1 MWIQDEESTV
11 ADSDEDSCL
20 SSEDWED
27 IQCEILEKQ
36 RDEAN
41 QRLMELE
48 EASNQLLKEMN
59 MLEIQFQVER
69 SCRESAEALALKVS
83 KENTAL
89 KRKSQMLLP
98 LISSLPEDLATVT
111 LDPEAD
117 LAVDVDAVDCD
128 VVDGLVVNFRESN
141 SEENLLLESQAKI
154 TAMQASLDGLLA
166 EKLQL
171 EHQVEELTR
180 EQDQLREQLVAEAE
194 EKEAIL
200 RKMSKQTKTMTK
212 IKRVSQLVT
221 EEFTEMSQQLELEQ
235 GLRQHAEVF
244 AHQMLAEQKAA
255 ERPSTMEACAS
266 EADVRLRL
274 QRALTQICGINTAL
288 CNIQRYYQDQIKP
301 STGAEE
307 ELRDLREQLR
317 KSEEERKM
325 LEGQL
330 SQVNAPVTELRE
342 QLRKSEEGR
351 KTLEGQLSQVNAPV
365 TELREQLR
373 KSEDGRKM
381 LEGQLSQVNAPV
393 TELREQ
399 LRKSEEERKILEGQL
414 SQVNAPVTEL
424 REQLR
429 KSEEGRKTLE
439 GQLSQVN
446 APVTELREQLR
457 KTEEERKMLEGQL
470 SQVEASVTELR
481 EEVKH
486 LQERMNTEEKNED
499 LEEVTA
505 PPLPPPPPP
514 PPPPLPSPTPVINLQ
529 DFLRSR
535 KHRVNGGDNNK
546 PAPLKDIKAKAVDEM
561 MERIKRGIVLR
572 PIQNI
577 QEEDSSWRD
586 QRSDNRK
593 SAVLELKGMLDNI
606 KRQHLRR
613 VPSRRG
619 IGRNVGEAELQLVLQ
634 RRRRAMGE
642 NQDRQ
647 SSAPTCDLQP
657 GQQRVPAAG
666 DCPWAGESGSAPVLR
681 RLKQNREKR
690 DSRIRASALILS
702 HGGVQQPLQQ
712 NVS

>member
-98 LISSLPEDLATVT
+98 MISNLPEDLVTVT

-128 VVDGLVVNFRESN
+128 VVDGLVVNFRENN

-307 ELRDLREQLR
+307 ELQDLREQLRKSEEGRKTLEGQLSQVNAPVTELREQLRKSEDERKILEGQLSQVNAPVTELREQLR

-342 QLRKSEEGR
+342 QLRKSEE
-351 KTLEGQLSQVNAPV
+351 
-365 TELREQLR
+365 
-373 KSEDGRKM
+373 
-381 LEGQLSQVNAPV
+381 
-393 TELREQ
+393 
-399 LRKSEEERKILEGQL
+399 
-414 SQVNAPVTEL
+414 
-424 REQLR
+424 
-429 KSEEGRKTLE
+429 
-439 GQLSQVN
+439 
-446 APVTELREQLR
+446 
-457 KTEEERKMLEGQL
+457 ERKMLEGQL
-470 SQVEASVTELR
+470 SQAEASVTELR

-505 PPLPPPPPP
+505 PPLPPPPPPP

-619 IGRNVGEAELQLVLQ
+619 IGRNVGEAELQQVLQ

-690 DSRIRASALILS
+690 DSRIRASAFILS

-712 NVS
+712 NVSS

>member
-1 MWIQDEESTV
+1 MILGSEETGSSSALLVCHRLIVRGEHLLNPSLPWPVLSSLVNVEPKTATCSTGGKKRAIKSQGRSITKTLFIPPPCRTSPESRGKMWIQDEESTV

-48 EASNQLLKEMN
+48 EGENLQQFVIVVAVSNQLLKEMN

-69 SCRESAEALALKVS
+69 SCRENAEALALKVS

-89 KRKSQMLLP
+89 KRTSQMLLP
-98 LISSLPEDLATVT
+98 KISSLPEDLVSVT
-111 LDPEAD
+111 LDSETD

-128 VVDGLVVNFRESN
+128 VVDGGVVNIWESN

-180 EQDQLREQLVAEAE
+180 EQVQLREQLVAEAE

-255 ERPSTMEACAS
+255 ERPSPMEACAS

-274 QRALTQICGINTAL
+274 RQALTQICGINTAL
-288 CNIQRYYQDQIKP
+288 CNIQRYYEDQTKP

-307 ELRDLREQLR
+307 ELR
-317 KSEEERKM
+317 
-325 LEGQL
+325 
-330 SQVNAPVTELRE
+330 
-342 QLRKSEEGR
+342 
-351 KTLEGQLSQVNAPV
+351 
-365 TELREQLR
+365 EQLR
-373 KSEDGRKM
+373 KSEDERKM
-381 LEGQLSQVNAPV
+381 LEGKLSQANAPV

-399 LRKSEEERKILEGQL
+399 LRKSEEERK
-414 SQVNAPVTEL
+414 
-424 REQLR
+424 
-429 KSEEGRKTLE
+429 TLE
-439 GQLSQVN
+439 GQLSQ
-446 APVTELREQLR
+446 A
-457 KTEEERKMLEGQL
+457 EE
-470 SQVEASVTELR
+470 SVTELR
-481 EEVKH
+481 GEVNR

-499 LEEVTA
+499 LEE
-505 PPLPPPPPP
+505 
-514 PPPPLPSPTPVINLQ
+514 

-535 KHRVNGGDNNK
+535 KHRVNGGENSK

-561 MERIKRGIVLR
+561 MERIKKGIVLR

-577 QEEDSSWRD
+577 QD
-586 QRSDNRK
+586 QRSENRK

-666 DCPWAGESGSAPVLR
+666 DCPWAGESGGAPVLR

-690 DSRIRASALILS
+690 DSRIRASALIVS
-702 HGGVQQPLQQ
+702 HGGVQQPLQR
-712 NVS
+712 NVPS

>member
-1 MWIQDEESTV
+1 
-11 ADSDEDSCL
+11 
-20 SSEDWED
+20 
-27 IQCEILEKQ
+27 
-36 RDEAN
+36 
-41 QRLMELE
+41 MELE

-98 LISSLPEDLATVT
+98 LISNLPEDLVTVT
-111 LDPEAD
+111 LDPETD
-117 LAVDVDAVDCD
+117 LVVDVDAVDCD

-274 QRALTQICGINTAL
+274 QGALTQICGINTAL
-288 CNIQRYYQDQIKP
+288 CNIQRYYQDQIKQ

-307 ELRDLREQLR
+307 ELRDLREQLRKSEDERKMLEGQLFQVNAPVTELREQLRKSEEERKTLEGQLSQVNLPVTELREQLR

-330 SQVNAPVTELRE
+330 SQVNL
-342 QLRKSEEGR
+342 
-351 KTLEGQLSQVNAPV
+351 
-365 TELREQLR
+365 
-373 KSEDGRKM
+373 
-381 LEGQLSQVNAPV
+381 PV

-399 LRKSEEERKILEGQL
+399 LRKSEEERK
-414 SQVNAPVTEL
+414 
-424 REQLR
+424 
-429 KSEEGRKTLE
+429 TLE
-439 GQLSQVN
+439 GQLSQ
-446 APVTELREQLR
+446 AED
-457 KTEEERKMLEGQL
+457 
-470 SQVEASVTELR
+470 SVTELR

-505 PPLPPPPPP
+505 PPLPP

-577 QEEDSSWRD
+577 LEEDSSWRD

-619 IGRNVGEAELQLVLQ
+619 IGKNVGEAELQLVLQ

-690 DSRIRASALILS
+690 DSRIRASAFILS

-712 NVS
+712 NVSS

>member
-1 MWIQDEESTV
+1 EIQERSKNSESKDDLFLL

-98 LISSLPEDLATVT
+98 LISNLPEHLVTVT
-111 LDPEAD
+111 LDPETD
-117 LAVDVDAVDCD
+117 LAVDVDAV
-128 VVDGLVVNFRESN
+128 GESN

-180 EQDQLREQLVAEAE
+180 EQVQLREQLVAEAE

-212 IKRVSQLVT
+212 IKRAVSQLVT
-221 EEFTEMSQQLELEQ
+221 EEFTEMSQKLELEQ

-244 AHQMLAEQKAA
+244 AHQMLAEQKVA
-255 ERPSTMEACAS
+255 ERPSATEACAS
-266 EADVRLRL
+266 EADVRLGL
-274 QRALTQICGINTAL
+274 QQALTQICGINTAL
-288 CNIQRYYQDQIKP
+288 CNIQRYYQDQVRAAA
-301 STGAEE
+301 AETWIC
-307 ELRDLREQLR
+307 D
-317 KSEEERKM
+317 
-325 LEGQL
+325 
-330 SQVNAPVTELRE
+330 A
-342 QLRKSEEGR
+342 
-351 KTLEGQLSQVNAPV
+351 
-365 TELREQLR
+365 
-373 KSEDGRKM
+373 D
-381 LEGQLSQVNAPV
+381 APV

-399 LRKSEEERKILEGQL
+399 LRKSEEERK
-414 SQVNAPVTEL
+414 
-424 REQLR
+424 
-429 KSEEGRKTLE
+429 TLE
-439 GQLSQVN
+439 GQLSQ
-446 APVTELREQLR
+446 A
-457 KTEEERKMLEGQL
+457 
-470 SQVEASVTELR
+470 EASVAELR
-481 EEVKH
+481 EEVKQ

-499 LEEVTA
+499 LEEKPTN
-505 PPLPPPPPP
+505 
-514 PPPPLPSPTPVINLQ
+514 SPKHKYTRSSPNPVILRSRHPQVECPAAFSLQ

-535 KHRVNGGDNNK
+535 KHRVDRGDNSSE
-546 PAPLKDIKAKAVDEM
+546 PAPLNDIKAKAVDEM
-561 MERIKRGIVLR
+561 MERIRKGIVLR
-572 PIQNI
+572 PIKNI

-586 QRSDNRK
+586 QRSENRK

-642 NQDRQ
+642 NLVL
-647 SSAPTCDLQP
+647 PDLQQ

-690 DSRIRASALILS
+690 DSRIRASALIVS

-712 NVS
+712 NVPS

>member
-1 MWIQDEESTV
+1 MWVQDEENTV

-98 LISSLPEDLATVT
+98 LISNLPEHLVTVT
-111 LDPEAD
+111 LDPETD
-117 LAVDVDAVDCD
+117 LAVDVDAVGCD
-128 VVDGLVVNFRESN
+128 VVDGDVFDGSLANFRESN

-180 EQDQLREQLVAEAE
+180 EQVQLREQLVAEAE

-221 EEFTEMSQQLELEQ
+221 EEFTEMSQKLELEQ

-244 AHQMLAEQKAA
+244 AHQMLAEQKVA
-255 ERPSTMEACAS
+255 ERPSATEACAS
-266 EADVRLRL
+266 EADVRLGL
-274 QRALTQICGINTAL
+274 QQALTQICGINTAL

-301 STGAEE
+301 GTGAEE
-307 ELRDLREQLR
+307 ELQDLREQLR
-317 KSEEERKM
+317 KSEDE
-325 LEGQL
+325 
-330 SQVNAPVTELRE
+330 
-342 QLRKSEEGR
+342 R
-351 KTLEGQLSQVNAPV
+351 KTLEGRVSQA
-365 TELREQLR
+365 
-373 KSEDGRKM
+373 D
-381 LEGQLSQVNAPV
+381 APV

-399 LRKSEEERKILEGQL
+399 LRKSEEERK
-414 SQVNAPVTEL
+414 
-424 REQLR
+424 
-429 KSEEGRKTLE
+429 TLE
-439 GQLSQVN
+439 GQLSQ
-446 APVTELREQLR
+446 A
-457 KTEEERKMLEGQL
+457 
-470 SQVEASVTELR
+470 EASVAELR
-481 EEVKH
+481 EEVKQ

-505 PPLPPPPPP
+505 PLPPPPPPP
-514 PPPPLPSPTPVINLQ
+514 PPPPLPSATPVINLQ

-535 KHRVNGGDNNK
+535 KHRVDRGDNNK
-546 PAPLKDIKAKAVDEM
+546 PAPLNDIKAKAVDEM
-561 MERIKRGIVLR
+561 MERIRKGIVLR
-572 PIQNI
+572 PIKNI
-577 QEEDSSWRD
+577 QEEDSSWKD
-586 QRSDNRK
+586 QRSENRK

-642 NQDRQ
+642 NPDRQ
-647 SSAPTCDLQP
+647 SSAPTCDLQQ

-690 DSRIRASALILS
+690 DSRIRASALIVS

-712 NVS
+712 NVPS

>member
-98 LISSLPEDLATVT
+98 LISNLPEDLVTVT
-111 LDPEAD
+111 LDPETD
-117 LAVDVDAVDCD
+117 LVVDVDAVDCD

-274 QRALTQICGINTAL
+274 QGALTQICGINTAL
-288 CNIQRYYQDQIKP
+288 CNIQRYYQDQIKQ

-307 ELRDLREQLR
+307 ELRDLREQLRKSEDERKMLEGQLFQVNAPVTELREQLRKSEEERKTLEGQLSQVNLPVTELREQLR

-330 SQVNAPVTELRE
+330 SQVNL
-342 QLRKSEEGR
+342 
-351 KTLEGQLSQVNAPV
+351 
-365 TELREQLR
+365 
-373 KSEDGRKM
+373 
-381 LEGQLSQVNAPV
+381 PV

-399 LRKSEEERKILEGQL
+399 LRKSEEERK
-414 SQVNAPVTEL
+414 
-424 REQLR
+424 
-429 KSEEGRKTLE
+429 TLE
-439 GQLSQVN
+439 GQLSQ
-446 APVTELREQLR
+446 AED
-457 KTEEERKMLEGQL
+457 
-470 SQVEASVTELR
+470 SVTELR

-505 PPLPPPPPP
+505 PPLPP

-577 QEEDSSWRD
+577 LEEDSSWRD

-619 IGRNVGEAELQLVLQ
+619 IGKNVGEAELQLVLQ

-690 DSRIRASALILS
+690 DSRIRASAFILS

-712 NVS
+712 NVSS